1 MEDNV
6 IMEET
11 SETTEEIKEEKKVPP
26 LNTIYFYLTK
36 GCNLRCRHCW
46 IEPVGEGSHVEL
58 DFELFKSVIEQAKPL
73 GLSGLKLTGGEP
85 LFHKRIKEIL
95 EYIKKED
102 LRLTVETNGVL
113 CTDELAQMMMECK
126 NPFVSVSL
134 DGIDAET
141 HEWVRGVKGSFDG
154 AVEGIKNLVKAGFR
168 PQIIMTLMRKNKEQ
182 IEPLVRLAESLGA
195 GSVKFNLMQPSGRG
209 EEMHKEGE
217 ALTIEELVE
226 LGRWVETELSEKV
239 NIRLHY
245 SHPHA
250 FRPLGKMFGDT
261 GDGCGTCGI
270 FTILGVLAD
279 GSYALCGIGET
290 VSDLVFG
297 YIDKDPLKEVW
308 ENNKILNEIREGLP
322 QKLEGICGDCLMK
335 GMCLGYCI
343 AQNYYRYKSF
353 WAPCWYCETTKKV
366 GLFPESRQIEGI
378 LA

>member
-1 MEDNV
+1 MEDKV
-6 IMEET
+6 IIEET

-26 LNTIYFYLTK
+26 LNQIYFYLTK

-46 IEPVGEGSHVEL
+46 IEPVGKAQPVEL

-73 GLSGLKLTGGEP
+73 GLSGVKLTGGEP
-85 LFHKRIKEIL
+85 LFHKRIKDII
-95 EYIKKED
+95 EYIKKEE

-113 CTDELAQMMMECK
+113 CTEELAQLMRECK

-141 HEWVRGVKGSFDG
+141 HEWVRGVKGAFNG
-154 AVEGIKNLVKAGFR
+154 AIEGIKNLVKAGFR
-168 PQIIMTLMRKNKEQ
+168 PQIIMTLMKKNKEQ

-195 GSVKFNLMQPSGRG
+195 GSVKFNLMQPTGRG
-209 EEMHKEGE
+209 EEMHKDGE

-226 LGRWVETELSEKV
+226 IGRWVETELSDKAK
-239 NIRLHY
+239 IRLHY

-270 FTILGVLAD
+270 FGILGVLAD

-290 VSDLVFG
+290 VPELVFG
-297 YIDKDPLKEVW
+297 YIGKDLLREVW
-308 ENNKILNEIREGLP
+308 EKNKYLNEIREGLP

-343 AQNYYRYKSF
+343 AQNYYRHKSF
-353 WAPCWYCETTKKV
+353 WSPCWYCDTAKEA
-366 GLFPESRQIEGI
+366 GLFPDSRQNKTIV
-378 LA
+378 